1 MKIVIAI
8 SLIIILC
15 IIYFYIGNLICKET
29 ERYHRMKEYKY
40 QLENDVNTLKKEIF
54 ENQKSAKELD
64 TKIILLQKDY
74 EQHKKKADD
83 IREIIKNQEQLSQ
96 DALLNFYDVL
106 DKDYE
111 KKTREYDESV
121 ELLHKSYKDKQ
132 LEIQNQID
140 QEKKNLDDLKKS
152 YASIVAARLKEKE
165 IKEQLSFYCLQ
176 VSELDLA
183 DIKMLEKIK
192 PNLNKPRVL
201 SMLIWSTFFQKQ
213 MNSLCANVLGS
224 ETITGIYKITNQL
237 TNEVYIGQAV
247 DVATRWKQHAK
258 CGLGIDTPANN
269 KLYKAMIEDGIWN
282 FSWELLEKCQSSEL
296 NKKER
301 EYIELYQ
308 SKDYGYNNNKGVGD

>member
-15 IIYFYIGNLICKET
+15 IIYFYIGNLIYKET
-29 ERYHRMKEYKY
+29 EKYHRMKECKY

-111 KKTREYDESV
+111 KKSKEYDESI

-213 MNSLCANVLGS
+213 MNTLCVNVLGS
-224 ETITGIYKITNQL
+224 ETVTGIYKITNQL
-237 TNEVYIGQAV
+237 TGEVYVGQAV
-247 DVATRWKQHAK
+247 NYRPVK
-258 CGLGIDTPANN
+258 
-269 KLYKAMIEDGIWN
+269 N
-282 FSWELLEKCQSSEL
+282 FS
-296 NKKER
+296 
-301 EYIELYQ
+301 
-308 SKDYGYNNNKGVGD
+308 